1 MFTLAHYCTKSIL
14 GMRIPL
20 LGFLI
25 IVLNIC
31 VLPLSAQEDQPD
43 SDPKKKLPKEVIK
56 ANAAYE
62 EQRFTDAIELL
73 KDALSEVRGREDKS
87 DIMFRLAEC
96 YRMTLDYKNAETY
109 YEKAIKV
116 GYKDPVAKLYQADML
131 KAQGEYEEAI
141 VVYQEYKQENPT
153 DNRGEIGIESTK
165 KAKEWMDQPSRYQVD
180 NMKDLNSSSYDYAPA
195 FSGKRKNENI
205 IIFTS
210 DREESVGKKKD
221 GWTGGDFHDLYIS
234 EAERKATRRRGAPVE
249 ESTVESPANM
259 KWSTPV
265 LLDEGVVN
273 TEGNEGASV
282 FDSRDKEFY
291 FTRCDNER
299 YKTLECGIYV
309 TEKLGTTW
317 KAPERLI
324 IGTDTL
330 ANVGQPSL
338 SPDDK
343 ILYFV
348 SDDFGAKGHD
358 IFMTTFDRRTKTWA
372 NPKNL
377 GPKVNTVGRE
387 HSPFAHDD
395 GYLYFASNGLGGM
408 GGLDV
413 FRIKLGDDGM
423 PAKDASAENMQFPIN
438 TSGDDYGL
446 IFKPGGDEVGFMTS
460 NRKGSKSDDIYA
472 VVKTPLVIN
481 IEGVITSSKTGKS
494 IDQVTVKLEG
504 SDGSSFVV
512 NTDKDGYY
520 VFDRSKTKV
529 DVTYKITFEKQKF
542 LTNAGD
548 VTTVGIDLSSFEYIP
563 SENVFLNIQRLNK
576 TLDPIE
582 EPIVLPNV
590 FFDYNSAVIREESK
604 VALDSVVTILN
615 NNPTIVI
622 ELRSH
627 TDYRGSDPDNLGLSQ
642 RRADS
647 SVAYLIKQGVPADRM
662 VARGMGETEPYTI
675 PEGYRFYGAGKF
687 EAGTKLTEK
696 YIGTLSPELQEVA
709 NQINRRTDLKVLR
722 DDYVPAGGLDK
733 PKADDVKAILED
745 KRDGV
750 NNEPP
755 GEIYIMKD
763 RESFGTVARDQRI
776 SIVDIKKLNGG
787 LRGVRPFEGLQLKI
801 TKDGNYEQWDATH
814 YQVTRA
820 NTSIKDIAKEL
831 DLDDK
836 KLEEMNPDVDHKN
849 LPIGYWVKTK

>member
-1 MFTLAHYCTKSIL
+1 
-14 GMRIPL
+14 MRIPL

-31 VLPLSAQEDQPD
+31 VLPLSAQQDSTK
-43 SDPKKKLPKEVIK
+43 SDPDKKLPKEVQK

-62 EQRFTDAIELL
+62 AQQYNDAIELL
-73 KDALSEVRGREDKS
+73 KDALSEVRGREAKS
-87 DIMFRLAEC
+87 DIMFRIAEC
-96 YRMTLDYKNAETY
+96 YRMTLDYRNAETY
-109 YEKAIKV
+109 YEKAVKV
-116 GYKDPVAKLYQADML
+116 GYKDPIAMLYKADML

-141 VVYQEYKQENPT
+141 VAYQEFKKENPT
-153 DNRGEIGIESTK
+153 DKRGDLGIESTK
-165 KAKEWMDQPSRYQVD
+165 KAKEWMEQPSRYQVD
-180 NMKDLNSSSYDYAPA
+180 NMKDINSSSFDYAPA
-195 FSGKRKNENI
+195 LSGKRKNENI
-205 IIFTS
+205 LIFTS
-210 DREESVGKKKD
+210 DREESVGKKQD
-221 GWTGGDFHDLYIS
+221 GWTGGDFHDIYIT
-234 EAERKATRRRGAPVE
+234 EAERKGGRSRRRGAPDE
-249 ESTVESPANM
+249 EETVESPANL

-273 TEGNEGASV
+273 TEGNEGAGV

-291 FTRCDNER
+291 FTRCLNT
-299 YKTLECGIYV
+299 KNQTLECGIYV

-324 IGTDTL
+324 IGNDTL
-330 ANVGQPSL
+330 ANVGQPNI

-358 IFMTTFDRRTKTWA
+358 IFMTTYDRRTRTWE

-377 GPKVNTVGRE
+377 GPKVNTGGRE

-395 GYLYFASNGLGGM
+395 GYLYFASEGHGGM

-413 FRIKLGDDGM
+413 YRIKLDENGM
-423 PAKDASAENMQFPIN
+423 PAKDATAENMQFPIN
-438 TSGDDYGL
+438 TSADDYGL
-446 IFKPGGDEVGFMTS
+446 IFKPDGDKVGFMTS
-460 NRKGSKSDDIYA
+460 NRKGSKGDDIYA

-481 IEGVITSSKTGKS
+481 IEGVVTSSKTGQS

-504 SDGSSFVV
+504 SDGSSYVV

-520 VFDRSKTKV
+520 LFDRSKTAV

-548 VTTVGIDLSSFEYIP
+548 VTTVGIDLSSYEYIP

-576 TLDPIE
+576 SLDPIE

-590 FFDYNSAVIREESK
+590 FFDLNKAKIKEESM

-627 TDYRGSDPDNLGLSQ
+627 TDYRGSDAANDDLSQ

-647 SVAYLIKQGVPADRM
+647 SVAYLVKKGIPADRM
-662 VARGMGETEPYTI
+662 VARGMGEREPYEI
-675 PEGYRFYGAGKF
+675 PENYRFYGKGVF
-687 EAGTKLTEK
+687 EPGTKLTEK
-696 YIGTLSPELQEVA
+696 FIVTLPPEKQEIA

-722 DDYVPAGGLDK
+722 DDYVPKGGLDE
-733 PKADDVKAILED
+733 PKGDDVKAILED

-750 NNEPP
+750 NDDPP

-787 LRGVRPFEGLQLKI
+787 LRGVRPFEGLQLKV

-814 YQVTRA
+814 YQVTKRDM
-820 NTSIKDIAKEL
+820 SIKDVAKEL
-831 DLDDK
+831 DLDDD
-836 KLEEMNPDVDHKN
+836 KLEELNPDIDHKN
-849 LPIGYWVKTK
+849 LPVGYWIRTK

>member
-1 MFTLAHYCTKSIL
+1 
-14 GMRIPL
+14 MRIPL

-31 VLPLSAQEDQPD
+31 VLPLSAQDPQPT
-43 SDPKKKLPKEVIK
+43 SDTEKKLPKEVQK
-56 ANAAYE
+56 ANAAYKA
-62 EQRFTDAIELL
+62 QQYTDAIELL

-87 DIMFRLAEC
+87 DILFRLAEC
-96 YRMTLDYKNAETY
+96 YRMTLDYRNAETY

-116 GYKDPVAKLYQADML
+116 GYKDPVAMLYKADML

-141 VVYQEYKQENPT
+141 VAYQEYKQENPG
-153 DNRGEIGIESTK
+153 DSRGELGVESTK
-165 KAKEWMDQPSRYQVD
+165 QAKEWMEQPSRYQVD
-180 NMKDLNSSSYDYAPA
+180 IMKDINSSSYDYAPA

-205 IIFTS
+205 LIFTS

-221 GWTGGDFHDLYIS
+221 GWTGGDFHDIYIT
-234 EAERKATRRRGAPVE
+234 EAERKVSRRRGAPVDTE
-249 ESTVESPANM
+249 VESPANM

-273 TEGNEGASV
+273 TEANEGASV
-282 FDSRDKEFY
+282 FDSRDKQFY
-291 FTRCDNER
+291 FTRCENEKF
-299 YKTLECGIYV
+299 KTLECGIYV

-317 KAPERLI
+317 KAPERAI
-324 IGTDTL
+324 IGGDTL
-330 ANVGQPSL
+330 ANVGQPCL

-343 ILYFV
+343 TLYFV

-377 GPKVNTVGRE
+377 GPAVNTIGRE
-387 HSPFAHDD
+387 YSPFVHDD
-395 GYLYFASNGLGGM
+395 GYLYFSSNGRGGM

-413 FRIKLGDDGM
+413 FRIKLGEDGM
-423 PAKDASAENMQFPIN
+423 PAKDAVAENMQFPIN
-438 TSGDDYGL
+438 TSADDWGL
-446 IFKPGGDEVGFMTS
+446 IFKPGGDNVGFMTS

-472 VVKTPLVIN
+472 VVKTPLVFN

-504 SDGSSFVV
+504 GGESFVV

-520 VFDRSKTKV
+520 LFDKTKV
-529 DVTYKITFEKQKF
+529 KQDVTYKVTFEKQKF

-548 VTTVGIDLSSFEYIP
+548 VTTVGVTLSSFEYIP
-563 SENVFLNIQRLNK
+563 SENIFLHVLRLNK
-576 TLDPIE
+576 ALDPIE

-590 FFDYNSAVIREESK
+590 FFDLAKANIREESK

-627 TDYRGSDPDNLGLSQ
+627 TDYRGTDAANDDLSQ

-647 SVAYLIKQGVPADRM
+647 SVAYLVTKGIPADRM
-662 VARGMGETEPYTI
+662 VARGMGEREPYVI
-675 PEGYRFYGAGKF
+675 PENYRFYGKGQF

-696 YIGTLSPELQEVA
+696 FILTLPPEKQEVA

-722 DDYVPAGGLDK
+722 DDYVPASGPIDQNAVD
-733 PKADDVKAILED
+733 PKAILED

-755 GEIYIMKD
+755 GEIYILKS
-763 RESFGTVARDQRI
+763 RESFGTVARDKRI
-776 SIVDIKKLNGG
+776 SIVDIKKMNGG

-801 TKDGNYEQWDATH
+801 TKDGNYEEWDATH
-814 YQVTRA
+814 YQVKRA
-820 NTSIKDIAKEL
+820 GTSIKDIAKEL
-831 DLDDK
+831 DLDDD
-836 KLEEMNPDVDHKN
+836 KLEDMNPDVDHKN
-849 LPIGYWVKTK
+849 LPIGYWVKIK

>member
-1 MFTLAHYCTKSIL
+1 MFTLAHNCTKSKL

-31 VLPLSAQEDQPD
+31 VLPISAQGDPPP
-43 SDPKKKLPKEVIK
+43 SDPKKKLPKEVEK

-62 EQRFTDAIELL
+62 AQQYTDAIELL

-96 YRMTLDYKNAETY
+96 YRMTLDYRNAETY

-116 GYKDPVAKLYQADML
+116 GYKDPVAKLHQADML

-141 VVYQEYKQENPT
+141 VVYQEYKKENPT
-153 DNRGEIGIESTK
+153 DPRGEIGVESTK
-165 KAKEWMDQPSRYQVD
+165 KAKEWMEQPSRYQVD
-180 NMKDLNSSSYDYAPA
+180 NMKDINSNTYDYAPA
-195 FSGKRKNENI
+195 FTGKRKNENI
-205 IIFTS
+205 LVFTS
-210 DREESVGKKKD
+210 DREESVGKKQD
-221 GWTGGDFHDLYIS
+221 GWTGGDFHDLYIT
-234 EAERKATRRRGAPVE
+234 EAERKTVRRRGAPVE
-249 ESTVESPANM
+249 TDVESPANM

-265 LLDEGVVN
+265 LLDEAVVN
-273 TEGNEGASV
+273 TEGNEGFGI

-291 FTRCDNER
+291 FTRCLTTKNQ
-299 YKTLECGIYV
+299 TLECGIYV
-309 TEKLGTTW
+309 TEKLGTNW

-330 ANVGQPSL
+330 ANVGQPNL

-343 ILYFV
+343 TLYFV
-348 SDDFGAKGHD
+348 SDDFGGKGHD
-358 IFMTTFDRRTKTWA
+358 IFMTTYDRRSKTWT

-387 HSPFAHDD
+387 YSPFVHDD
-395 GYLYFASNGLGGM
+395 GYMYFSSNGHGGM

-413 FRIKLGDDGM
+413 FRIKMGEDGM
-423 PAKDASAENMQFPIN
+423 PAKDAVAENMQFPIN
-438 TSGDDYGL
+438 TSADDWGL

-460 NRKGSKSDDIYA
+460 NRKGSKGDDIYA

-481 IEGVITSSKTGKS
+481 IEGVVTSSKTGQS

-504 SDGSSFVV
+504 SDGSSYVV

-520 VFDRSKTKV
+520 LFDRSKTAV

-548 VTTVGIDLSSFEYIP
+548 VTTVGIDLSSYEYIP

-576 TLDPIE
+576 SLDPIE

-590 FFDYNSAVIREESK
+590 FFALSSAVINEASG

-627 TDYRGSDPDNLGLSQ
+627 TDYRGTNAANDDLSQ

-647 SVAYLIKQGVPADRM
+647 SVAYLRKKGIPAARM
-662 VARGMGETEPYTI
+662 VARGMGENEPYVI
-675 PEGYRFYGAGKF
+675 PENYRFYGKGQF
-687 EAGTKLTEK
+687 EPGTKLTEK
-696 YIGTLSPELQEVA
+696 YILTLPPEKQEVA

-722 DDYVPAGGLDK
+722 DDYVPASGPLDK
-733 PKADDVKAILED
+733 DAVDPKAIIED

-750 NNEPP
+750 NNDPP

-763 RESFGTVARDQRI
+763 RESLGSVARDQRI
-776 SIVDIKKLNGG
+776 SIIDIKKLNGG
-787 LRGVRPFEGLQLKI
+787 LRGVRPFEGLQLKV

-814 YQVTRA
+814 YQVTRRG
-820 NTSIKDIAKEL
+820 TSIKDIAKEL
-831 DLDDK
+831 GLDDD
-836 KLEEMNPDVDHKN
+836 KLEEMNPDVDHKE
-849 LPIGYWVKTK
+849 LPVGYWVKTK